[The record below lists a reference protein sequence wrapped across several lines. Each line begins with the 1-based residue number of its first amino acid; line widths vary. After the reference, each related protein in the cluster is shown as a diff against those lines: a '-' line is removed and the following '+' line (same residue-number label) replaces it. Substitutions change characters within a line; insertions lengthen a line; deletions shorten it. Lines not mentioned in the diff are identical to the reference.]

1 MEINSVHVKLKRI
14 EVLGQHGTRF
24 WNITK
29 RKKLSSKMRDTFITM
44 EIDIGI
50 AHRLGHGIFF
60 VWHAVKYVVGQTNVS
75 AFTQIMF

>member
-1 MEINSVHVKLKRI
+1 MKKSSPLPRSVFKSTLQKTFLHK
-14 EVLGQHGTRF
+14 
-24 WNITK
+24 
-29 RKKLSSKMRDTFITM
+29 KKLPYKANLEPLNTITM

>member
-44 EIDIGI
+44 EIDI
-50 AHRLGHGIFF
+50 
-60 VWHAVKYVVGQTNVS
+60 KET
-75 AFTQIMF
+75 